1 MSTFSRSRL
10 SGVSRASGLG
20 RLPLAA
26 GCLGLFLT
34 GCGGP
39 LLGEGDVPADES
51 ELASAYVVSAISV
64 GGKAEVYN
72 TGGVGLNLR
81 SGAGTGYA
89 VIVTMP
95 EGSVVDVIGGP
106 TSSFWKVRYS
116 GKEGWAHQNF
126 LREAATGGGG
136 SYPSG
141 IKWNPAHAD
150 NYTKGR
156 GAAISRI
163 VIHDMEGR
171 YEGAI
176 SWFKN
181 PASGVSAHYCIRSS
195 DGDITQMLSEGDTGW
210 HAGNWSYNQS
220 SIGIEHEGW
229 KSDPGRWYT
238 DIMYRRSAQ
247 LSAAI
252 SKRYGI
258 PVERSRIIAHSEVP
272 PPNTHTD
279 PGPGWDWNKYIG
291 YVRSYR

>member
-1 MSTFSRSRL
+1 MSTLSLSRL
-10 SGVSRASGLG
+10 FLLGLG
-20 RLPLAA
+20 
-26 GCLGLFLT
+26 LGLSA
-34 GCGGP
+34 CGGP
-39 LLGEGDVPADES
+39 LLGGEDVPVDES
-51 ELASAYVVSAISV
+51 ELASAYVIADVKV
-64 GGKAEVYN
+64 GGKAQVYN
-72 TGGVGLNLR
+72 TGGEGLNLR
-81 SGAGTGYA
+81 SGAGTGYS
-89 VIVTMP
+89 VLVTMP

-106 TSSFWKVRYS
+106 SSSFWKVRYS
-116 GKEGWAHQNF
+116 GKEGFAHQSF
-126 LREAATGGGG
+126 LREYTSGGGG

-141 IKWNPAHAD
+141 IKWDAANSN

-181 PASGVSAHYCIRSS
+181 AASSVSAHYCIRSS
-195 DGDITQMLSEGDTGW
+195 DGDITQMVAEGDTAW
-210 HAGNWSYNQS
+210 HAGNWTYNQT

-238 DIMYRRSAQ
+238 DVMYRRSAQ

-252 SKRYGI
+252 SKRYG
-258 PVERSRIIAHSEVP
+258 VAVDRSKIIAHSEVP

-279 PGPGWDWNKYIG
+279 PGPGWDWNKYMG

>member
-1 MSTFSRSRL
+1 MSTFSRARRKSKASLALATGFLGIGL
-10 SGVSRASGLG
+10 SLSA
-20 RLPLAA
+20 
-26 GCLGLFLT
+26 
-34 GCGGP
+34 CGGQT
-39 LLGEGDVPADES
+39 LGEGDVPADES
-51 ELASAYVVSAISV
+51 ELASAYVITAIKV

-89 VIVTMP
+89 VLVTMP
-95 EGSVVDVIGGP
+95 EGSVVDVLGGP

-116 GKEGWAHQNF
+116 GREGWAHENF
-126 LREAATGGGG
+126 LREAASGGGG
-136 SYPSG
+136 GGAYPSG
-141 IKWNPAHAD
+141 IKWDPASSA

-156 GAAISRI
+156 GASISRI
-163 VIHDMEGR
+163 VIHDMEGS
-171 YEGAI
+171 YGGSI

-181 PASGVSAHYCIRSS
+181 SAAGASAHYCIRSS
-195 DGDITQMLSEGDTGW
+195 DGDITQMVSEGDTAW
-210 HAGNWSYNQS
+210 HAGNWPYNQS
-220 SIGIEHEGW
+220 SVGIEHEGY

-238 DIMYRRSAQ
+238 DVMYRRSAQ

-258 PVERSRIIAHSEVP
+258 AVDRSRIIAHSEVP

-291 YVRSYR
+291 YVKSYR